1 MISFWIVEK
10 RQIKELYLIY
20 LMVDLKIYFEFMV
33 LYAPNIG
40 QKKKKKKL

>member
-33 LYAPNIG
+33 L
-40 QKKKKKKL
+40 